1 MDIPAVLRAHMYAAR
16 YGNLYQARDTLNGLH
31 LDNSVHACADCGQCS
46 ARCVRSVNIPRRI
59 DELRAL
65 LA

>member
-1 MDIPAVLRAHMYAAR
+1 MYAAR